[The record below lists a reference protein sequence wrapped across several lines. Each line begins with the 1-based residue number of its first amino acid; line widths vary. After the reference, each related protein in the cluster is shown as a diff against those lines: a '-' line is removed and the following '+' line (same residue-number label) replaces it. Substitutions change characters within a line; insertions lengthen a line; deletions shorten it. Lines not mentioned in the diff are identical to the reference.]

1 MGVGR
6 DSRHKRRETGGKRKS
21 IRKKRKFELA
31 RPAAMTKL
39 APKDVRHVRTMGG
52 NSKWRALA
60 MDAGNFSWGSEV
72 CTRKT
77 RILDVVYNCTNNE
90 LLRTKTLV
98 KNCIVEI
105 DATPFR
111 QWYEQHYGVRI
122 GVKKGSETVDT
133 EGKSQACKDKLAKR
147 QASRT
152 LDQTLDEQFVRGRLY
167 AAISSRPG
175 QSGRADGY
183 LLEGKELEFYKRKI
197 ETKKSKK

>member
-21 IRKKRKFELA
+21 ICKKRKFELA
-31 RPAAMTKL
+31 RPAANTRL
-39 APKDVRHVRTMGG
+39 GAKDVRHVRTMGG
-52 NSKWRALA
+52 NSKWRAQSL
-60 MDAGNFSWGSEV
+60 DAGNFSWGSEV

-77 RILDVVYNCTNNE
+77 RILDVVYNATNNE

-98 KNCIVEI
+98 KNCIVEV

-122 GVKKGSETVDT
+122 GVKKGT
-133 EGKSQACKDKLAKR
+133 EAAPIDHSGKSKAAQDKLANR
-147 QASRT
+147 QNNRQ
-152 LDQTLDEQFVRGRLY
+152 LDSAIDQQFARGRLY

-183 LLEGKELEFYKRKI
+183 ILEGKELEFYTRKMN
-197 ETKKSKK
+197 TK

>member
-31 RPAAMTKL
+31 RPGAMTKL
-39 APKDVRHVRTMGG
+39 GAKDVRHVRTMGG

-60 MDAGNFSWGSEV
+60 ADAGNFSWGSEV

-77 RILDVVYNCTNNE
+77 RIIDVVYNATNNE

-98 KNCIVEI
+98 KNAIVMV

-111 QWYEQHYGVRI
+111 QWYETHYGVKL
-122 GVKKGSETVDT
+122 GKKERAK
-133 EGKSQACKDKLAKR
+133 EGKKDFDAVSKSVKDKHAKR
-147 QASRT
+147 QETRVM
-152 LDQTLDEQFVRGRLY
+152 DPQIEGQFDSGRLY
-167 AAISSRPG
+167 AAVSSRPG

-183 LLEGKELEFYKRKI
+183 VLEGRELEFYLRKM
-197 ETKKSKK
+197 